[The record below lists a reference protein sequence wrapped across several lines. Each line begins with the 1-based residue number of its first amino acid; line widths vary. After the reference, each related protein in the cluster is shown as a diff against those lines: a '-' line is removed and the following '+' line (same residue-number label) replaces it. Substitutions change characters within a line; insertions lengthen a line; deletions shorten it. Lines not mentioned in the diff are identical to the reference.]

1 MGESLVP
8 LAAKLLRRLA
18 SVSLVLGLVA
28 SGLVATPAGGQ
39 QAKRQVIQKKPPY
52 KMGPTGGDEFNE
64 IQADPDSGR
73 ISIVRLY
80 PEPGPVGCP
89 DSHAAWANFKVVQK
103 LKKRR
108 IRHITARYGDFEA
121 DGYTWLTITVRQR
134 GESIGYRSLQGPAA
148 AQGGVLR
155 AKLWKWPR
163 KGKLTVLFGLQVSS
177 NCPQGEASSV
187 SIPQVN
193 FRLGRLRKR

>member
-1 MGESLVP
+1 LVAVRNGSTLRGWLLIP
-8 LAAKLLRRLA
+8 L
-18 SVSLVLGLVA
+18 VVGLIA
-28 SGLVATPAGGQ
+28 SGLLDAPAEGQKGG
-39 QAKRQVIQKKPPY
+39 RQIIHKKPPY

-121 DGYTWLTITVRQR
+121 DGYTWLTITVRQK
-134 GESIGYRSLQGPAA
+134 GESIGHRSLQGPAA
-148 AQGGVLR
+148 AEGGVLR

-163 KGKLTVLFGLQVSS
+163 KGKLTVLVGLQVSS

>member
-1 MGESLVP
+1 MGEPVVSLSAKAMHRWGSVP
-8 LAAKLLRRLA
+8 L
-18 SVSLVLGLVA
+18 VVGLVA
-28 SGLVATPAGGQ
+28 SGLFASPAGGQ
-39 QAKRQVIQKKPPY
+39 QAKRQVVQKKPPY

-73 ISIVRLY
+73 ITIVRLY
-80 PEPGPVGCP
+80 PEPGPIGCP
-89 DSHAAWANFKVVQK
+89 DSHAAWANFKVTHK

-108 IRHITARYGDFEA
+108 IRHITARYQEFEA
-121 DGYTWLTITVRQR
+121 DGYTWLTISVKQR
-134 GESIGYRSLQGPAA
+134 GKSIGYRAVQGPAV
-148 AQGGVLR
+148 AQSGVLR
-155 AKLWKWPR
+155 ARLWKWPR
-163 KGKLTVLFGLQVSS
+163 KGKLKVLFGLQVSS